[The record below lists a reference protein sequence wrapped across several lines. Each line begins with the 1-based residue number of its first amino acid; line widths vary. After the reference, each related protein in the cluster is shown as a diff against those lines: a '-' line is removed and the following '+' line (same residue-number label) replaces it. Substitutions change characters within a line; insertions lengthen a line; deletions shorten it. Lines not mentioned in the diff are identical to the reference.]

1 MVNIPYRY
9 IISCFQLEQFNFPDL
24 DSIINDEDNIVLRNC
39 IWTTNGKMQ
48 IKIAQLQYDLKRI
61 YATSFYN
68 FMIMFS
74 V

>member
-39 IWTTNGKMQ
+39 IWATNGKMQ
-48 IKIAQLQYDLKRI
+48 VKIAQLQYDLKRI